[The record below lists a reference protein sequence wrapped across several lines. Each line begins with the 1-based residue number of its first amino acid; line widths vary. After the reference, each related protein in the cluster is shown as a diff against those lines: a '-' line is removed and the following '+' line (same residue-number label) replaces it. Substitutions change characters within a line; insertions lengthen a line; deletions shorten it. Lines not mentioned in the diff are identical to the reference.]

1 MPAKK
6 KTARRRAARRP
17 PSTLAR
23 TWKETRRALD
33 TAEAGVEKKVKA
45 LVRKSGVDTR
55 QAADTLKAW
64 RGRLEKEARRI
75 LRQAEGR
82 LGVLQTRARKEQRA
96 LGRSVDDAVQ
106 RALAALNI
114 PSRREI
120 QELGRRVDLLSR
132 KIDGFRR

>member
-6 KTARRRAARRP
+6 KTARRPAPRRRAG
-17 PSTLAR
+17 TLAR

-45 LVRKSGVDTR
+45 LVRQSGVDTR
-55 QAADTLKAW
+55 QATATLKAW
-64 RGRLEKEARRI
+64 RARLQKETRRA
-75 LRQAEGR
+75 LRQAESR
-82 LGVLQTRARKEQRA
+82 LGALQARARKEQRA
-96 LGRSVDDAVQ
+96 LGRSVDEAVQ

-120 QELGRRVDLLSR
+120 HDLGRRVDLLSR
-132 KIDGFRR
+132 RIDKFRR